1 MEDERV
7 IASVVWREALATIR
21 RHPMATV
28 APAALLVVFSE
39 APYLLPD
46 SLYVLKDILA
56 FLTQAFAFY
65 LYVAYAE
72 EVSIEVQQTTEPIPL
87 RGALRKLLLAAPVVP
102 LIVVA
107 GLVAVALPSAAA
119 SLLVI
124 PGLWLLTRWSL
135 FAPVIVRERLGPL
148 AALKRSSELVRD
160 HFELVF
166 LTAAFAI
173 LLEEAVMDVGALVG
187 LLISGSDIWG
197 EWIGSSVAGM
207 LILPLASFATAIAY
221 GRILGHS

>member
-148 AALKRSSELVRD
+148 AALRRSSELVRD

-221 GRILGHS
+221 GRISRHS

>member
-1 MEDERV
+1 VEDERV

-148 AALKRSSELVRD
+148 AALRRSSELVRD

-221 GRILGHS
+221 GRISRHS